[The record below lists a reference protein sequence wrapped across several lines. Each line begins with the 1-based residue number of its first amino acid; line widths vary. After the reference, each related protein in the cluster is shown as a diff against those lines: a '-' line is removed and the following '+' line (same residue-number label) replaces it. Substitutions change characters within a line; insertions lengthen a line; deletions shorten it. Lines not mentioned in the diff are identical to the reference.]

1 MRRVSQTQTTR
12 IEEALFVLLGL
23 SPSVQG
29 TTGFENFSLSERL
42 FETDSIEYQDFQ
54 GNNLII
60 NSNLYSNDG
69 YGPLEWHL

>member
-1 MRRVSQTQTTR
+1 MRRVSQTQMTR

-42 FETDSIEYQDFQ
+42 FDTDSIVYEDYQ
-54 GNNLII
+54 GNNLIAVSYTHLTLPTI
-60 NSNLYSNDG
+60 YSV
-69 YGPLEWHL
+69 